1 MTQVFTTLKI
11 ALIETKAA
19 TPMFTG
25 VEMEQNNS

>member
-11 ALIETKAA
+11 VLTETKAA
-19 TPMFTG
+19 TPVSTG